1 MTSCTHSPRLNQS
14 PEYVKSP
21 PQAAPR
27 GSPGSMIHHNEPGAR
42 DRIIIV
48 GSKAGQWGRYGVS
61 RSRRIISP
69 QTILRRFD
77 QIRRC
82 LAGPLGLSR
91 KERDVVLE
99 LLRLWSYYEEI
110 YPKADQVARAAWC
123 GRATYW
129 RTVRMLEDRG
139 LITVIN
145 RYLVREEA
153 QISNLYRLDKL
164 IIVLA
169 KYLAEHGLKFAES
182 WIRPYL
188 MIPWPDIWRLN
199 FDAAR
204 ASPAP

>member
-1 MTSCTHSPRLNQS
+1 M
-14 PEYVKSP
+14 
-21 PQAAPR
+21 
-27 GSPGSMIHHNEPGAR
+27 
-42 DRIIIV
+42 
-48 GSKAGQWGRYGVS
+48 
-61 RSRRIISP
+61 
-69 QTILRRFD
+69 
-77 QIRRC
+77 
-82 LAGPLGLSR
+82 
-91 KERDVVLE
+91 
-99 LLRLWSYYEEI
+99 
-110 YPKADQVARAAWC
+110 ARAAWC